1 VVDWP
6 TVALSG
12 IGSTVG
18 VLTTVLLERRR
29 EDARHL
35 AANDR
40 RIEALDGR
48 VRAMEQEVVALRPA
62 NQFFTE
68 LATGELKGRVR
79 RLGGR

>member
-1 VVDWP
+1 MVDWA

-12 IGSTVG
+12 IGSTGGILV
-18 VLTTVLLERRR
+18 TVLMERRR
-29 EDARHL
+29 ENVQRL
-35 AANDR
+35 EAADR
-40 RIEALDGR
+40 RLDAMDGR
-48 VRAMEQEVVALRPA
+48 IRATEQEVVALRPA